1 MYLNVSDHWLTSCLF
16 LTPLITRNPVQL
28 TEISPRMQNV
38 RLGPFSPHGDV
49 SCESMQKQALE
60 LEEHSY
66 QKDVWGVLKTV
77 CVVFFFYSNAT
88 KRKHGIHRTAPSQQ
102 GKKCDPVPP
111 HTNARA
117 PLWKG
122 KIWHGEQETQKHK
135 HHQCRVSMRGKH
147 HPYKEKWL
155 MHKSPIVSMYWRPR
169 AKRKK
174 RKGKKK
180 GQEGLETPTKSTHYQ
195 WQRA

>member
-1 MYLNVSDHWLTSCLF
+1 MTSCLF
-16 LTPLITRNPVQL
+16 VTPLITWNPVQL
-28 TEISPRMQNV
+28 TEISPTMQNV
-38 RLGPFSPHGDV
+38 RLGPFPPHSDV
-49 SCESMQKQALE
+49 SRESMPKQALE
-60 LEEHSY
+60 LEKHSN
-66 QKDVWGVLKTV
+66 QKDVWGVLKTL
-77 CVVFFFYSNAT
+77 CVMFFLISNVT
-88 KRKHGIHRTAPSQQ
+88 KRKHGIHRTAPSEQ

-122 KIWHGEQETQKHK
+122 KNIARRARNTKHK
-135 HHQCRVSMRGKH
+135 HHQYRVPMRVKR

-155 MHKSPIVSMYWRPR
+155 MHKSPIVSMYWKPP

-180 GQEGLETPTKSTHYQ
+180 GQEGQETPTKST
-195 WQRA
+195 